1 MNKQTWKDRIL
12 AALGDIADEQFQR
25 RAWTGIGP
33 EVSSLV
39 EVICGLF
46 DDALLREYV
55 EKYGPTL
62 SPRTL
67 SDVGKL
73 DRKIEVLDTDH
84 LDTLPVLEVIDSPQ
98 WVEIR
103 ELAGALKLAF
113 EQDQNPASQDKS

>member
-1 MNKQTWKDRIL
+1 MNKETWKGRIL
-12 AALGDIADEQFQR
+12 AALGDMADEQFQR

-55 EKYGPTL
+55 EKYGSSL
-62 SPRTL
+62 SPKTL
-67 SDVGKL
+67 SDLGKL
-73 DRKIEVLDTDH
+73 DRKIKVLDTDH
-84 LDTLPVLEVIDSPQ
+84 LDTLPVLELIDSPQ

-103 ELAGALKLAF
+103 NLAGDLKLAF
-113 EQDQNPASQDKS
+113 EQGENPARR

>member
-1 MNKQTWKDRIL
+1 MDRAIWKGRIQ
-12 AALGDIADEQFQR
+12 AALSDMADEQFQR

-55 EKYGPTL
+55 EKYTSTL
-62 SPRTL
+62 APKTL
-67 SDVGKL
+67 SDVRDL
-73 DRKIEVLDTDH
+73 DRKIQSLDTDH

-103 ELAGALKLAF
+103 DMANGLKLAF
-113 EQDQNPASQDKS
+113 EQDRNPA